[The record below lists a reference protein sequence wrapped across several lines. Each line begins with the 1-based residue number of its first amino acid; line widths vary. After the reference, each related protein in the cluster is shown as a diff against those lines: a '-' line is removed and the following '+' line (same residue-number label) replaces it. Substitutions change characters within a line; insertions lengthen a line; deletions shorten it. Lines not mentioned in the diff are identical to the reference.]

1 MAASVFVKFCFSNNN
16 FKFWV
21 KVLDVRSQYICVVD
35 FIFVPSL
42 HPAVY
47 PHPLSC
53 DLTISV
59 TRGRVCPCLI
69 DFYLVWPMEFGQLRS
84 LAGLSWGL
92 SSKESTCNAGN
103 MGSIPGLERSLGGG
117 TGNPHQYFCLGN
129 PMDRGALQATL
140 PGVAKSQKWLSDW
153 TTPPPKTLTFFCL
166 CLNIPITFLLY
177 TANILHSN

>member
-21 KVLDVRSQYICVVD
+21 KVLDVGSQYICVVD
-35 FIFVPSL
+35 FVFVPSL

-59 TRGRVCPCLI
+59 TRGRVCPCPI
-69 DFYLVWPMEFGQLRS
+69 DFYLVWPMEFGQLRC

-103 MGSIPGLERSLGGG
+103 MGSIPAAGRYPGKGN
-117 TGNPHQYFCLGN
+117 GNPLQYSWLGN
-129 PMDRGALQATL
+129 PMDRGAWQATIC
-140 PGVAKSQKWLSDW
+140 GVAEESD
-153 TTPPPKTLTFFCL
+153 T
-166 CLNIPITFLLY
+166 
-177 TANILHSN
+177 S